1 MLLKEWVQGNE
12 VKLVFLVA
20 LLARLTVYWLI
31 PVDWNSD
38 SYHHWL
44 ISYLTLHIGLREGR
58 IWDLLGC
65 DYYWGMITHLVQAF
79 LLWVFRSSSIEFIRI
94 FNVLMGSV
102 NAVLVYKVA
111 NRYYGSGNALF
122 SGLCFAVFPV
132 STVFDSIGMQ
142 DTLALGFVL
151 VSLYLMRTR
160 HFWSGLLLGLACH
173 TRVEYTLVS
182 LLIIGGFVLR
192 ERLFTDSQPYL
203 LGWFAGWGLPSVHI
217 WVQTGNPVYPLYW
230 SLYSV
235 FGGYTSKF
243 SGLPFLDVFFGWL
256 GSRLFIWTRSVFGV
270 LIILCGVAGLGL
282 IPWMA
287 FRRWIRYE
295 PLLYW
300 VSCLMVMCPLF
311 LPYFDGEPV
320 YLLMML
326 RFLVPVVALGLPPLF
341 HLFTRLRLRY
351 DNQKVIRCLQVG
363 VFIVFFVLYPVL
375 LPCYSGLQGT
385 VLDEFAV
392 AGRVAGVYSGGT
404 VVCDLPST
412 VYWLVDTWGVESEC
426 LLSNLYSPA
435 YYGVDDSE
443 AYLVWLRDNDVCV
456 WCYLGERGDMVWSV
470 VSDEYPGVFECVW
483 GVPRAGIYLVD
494 QELVGQIL

>member
-1 MLLKEWVQGNE
+1 MRVSGLIRGKE

-20 LLARLTVYWLI
+20 LFARLLVYWWI

-44 ISYLTLHIGLREGR
+44 ISYLTLHIGLKEGR
-58 IWDLLGC
+58 LWDLLGC
-65 DYYWGMITHLVQAF
+65 DYYWGMISHLLQVL
-79 LLWVFRSSSIEFIRI
+79 LLWLFRSSSLEFIRI

-102 NAVLVYKVA
+102 NAVLVYRIA
-111 NRYYGSGNALF
+111 SRYYGSENALLT
-122 SGLCFAVFPV
+122 GLCFAVFPV
-132 STVFDSIGMQ
+132 SAVFDSVGMQ

-151 VSLYLMRTR
+151 GSLYLMRTR

-182 LLIIGGFVLR
+182 LLILGGFVLR

-203 LGWFAGWGLPSVHI
+203 LGWFVGWGVPSVHI

-243 SGLPFLDVFFGWL
+243 QGLPFVDVFFGWF
-256 GSRLFIWTRSVFGV
+256 GSRLSVWGGSVFGL
-270 LIILCGVAGLGL
+270 LIIVCGLVGLSL

-287 FRRWIRYE
+287 YRRWFRYE

-311 LPYFDGEPV
+311 LPYFDSEPR

-326 RFLVPVVALGLPPLF
+326 RFFVPVVAFGLPPLF
-341 HLFTRLRLRY
+341 HLFNRLRLMVGSR
-351 DNQKVIRCLQVG
+351 VVWCLQVG
-363 VFIVFFVLYPVL
+363 ILAVFLLGFPVL
-375 LPCYSGLQGT
+375 VPRYAGLQT
-385 VLDEFAV
+385 CVLDEFAV
-392 AGRVAGVYSGGT
+392 ADRVAGVYVGGT

-412 VYWLVDTWGVESEC
+412 VYRLVDVWGVEAEC
-426 LLSNLYSPA
+426 LLSNLYGPQ
-435 YYGVDDSE
+435 YYEITEYE
-443 AYLVWLRDNDVCV
+443 AYLRWLRDNDVCV
-456 WCYLGERGDMVWSV
+456 WCYLGERGDPVWAV
-470 VSDEYPGVFECVW
+470 VSGYPGVFVSVW
-483 GVPRAGIYLVD
+483 GEPGAGVYLVD
-494 QELVGQIL
+494 QGVIGQIL